1 MSDER
6 EESEGDILE
15 QPITRRETQMLS
27 LFSLFSFLFFYF
39 FTPIPGI
46 GEIGRDAH
54 YGAREGWERY
64 GSADETVIVFN
75 HSREGDCRAI
85 SAEDRRG

>member
-15 QPITRRETQMLS
+15 QPITRREAQMLS

-46 GEIGRDAH
+46 GGIGRDAH
-54 YGAREGWERY
+54 YGAREG
-64 GSADETVIVFN
+64 
-75 HSREGDCRAI
+75 
-85 SAEDRRG
+85 